1 MQVCDI
7 EVLYLI
13 ILAQL
18 GKEVITK
25 VSFERLNSVYLMIDL
40 RCVDVNCNPGLH
52 NKSHAIKHCELV
64 RGA

>member
-1 MQVCDI
+1 MLAWDI

-25 VSFERLNSVYLMIDL
+25 VSFQSLNHVYTYLIIIIIIIIIINDQFTVW
-40 RCVDVNCNPGLH
+40 RCKL
-52 NKSHAIKHCELV
+52 
-64 RGA
+64 